1 MSDDLARALAVSL
14 PALAGMTQPPA
25 RLAEIAAD
33 LPPALARLRDAV
45 DRLAAF
51 EDDPLLF
58 PAAQTD
64 LRG

>member
-1 MSDDLARALAVSL
+1 MSDDLTRALAVSL
-14 PALAGMTQPPA
+14 PTLAGMAQPPA
-25 RLAEIAAD
+25 RLAEIAVD

>member
-1 MSDDLARALAVSL
+1 MA
-14 PALAGMTQPPA
+14 QPPA

-33 LPPALARLRDAV
+33 LPPLLARLRDAV

-64 LRG
+64 LRA